1 MNKQTTEPNS
11 SQMLLNAL
19 AARATRAARALRGLR
34 ASLPSLRRA
43 LPPAAIAGGTA
54 RGEAVR
60 GGATRAAVP
69 LMRRFTSAVVPL
81 AVLSVVVLIQA
92 LSATEARAHHDGSTH
107 PDSVVITGTPT
118 QGETLELDISR
129 VNRVGVTD
137 TQWRRNGAT
146 ITGAS
151 GLRYTL
157 TEADVGRNISARLR
171 YRSPTSPA
179 PRFLTSTAVG
189 PVADDNVAP
198 TISGTPVTLVSVA
211 DGTYSFTPTGED
223 RDGDTLTYS
232 ISTTPGWANFST
244 TTGALT
250 GTLTNADAGTTTGI
264 VISVSD
270 GNLSDSLA
278 SFDLTVTTNRR
289 PTISGTPATSV
300 DDGVA
305 YNFTPTGMDADV
317 GDMLTYSISQ
327 IFAGGLNDWATFDT
341 STGALTGTPARV
353 HRGFNYSGII
363 ITVTDSG
370 GLSASL
376 APFDLAVAVSNLAP
390 TITGTPAPSVTLGN
404 TYNFPPTGM
413 DGDGDPLTYSITN
426 QPDWANFDPSTGALT
441 NKPNRPN
448 SGDVGDHEGIVIS
461 VTDGNIT
468 TPVALPAF
476 DIEVTAPAPP
486 NTPPTISGTPATSVV
501 QGGTYSFTPGGGDV
515 DTGDTLTYSI
525 TNKPDWANFDTSTG
539 ALTSIAGSP
548 GTPSMPADPMPGDT
562 IIPGTPGVD
571 ARPGNADVGVYP
583 NIVIGVSDGV
593 VQTPITLPAFSI
605 TVTNVN
611 DAPTISGRFVADVL
625 RAREGEPYRFTPT
638 GEDVDDGDTLTYS
651 ITNPPDWTNFD
662 PRTGAL
668 TGTPSVDDIGR
679 YEDIVI
685 TVTDAAGASASLR
698 SFDIV
703 VVNVNDA
710 PTISGVPETSVDQ
723 HSLYTFTPTGM
734 DPDSEH
740 LRYSIENQPPWAEF
754 STITGVLTGT
764 PTDQQHVGIH
774 KNIVIGVSDGVV
786 QTPIT
791 LPAFSITV
799 TNVNDAPTIGGLL
812 ATALVAREGEP
823 YSVTPTGAD
832 VDDGDTL
839 AYSISNQPDWANFD
853 LNTGALTNKD
863 NRPSVADIGRYEDVV
878 ITVTDAAGASASL
891 RSFDIVVVNVNDA
904 PTITGTPET
913 SVAQHSLYTF
923 TPTGMDPDSEHLRYS
938 IENKPPWAEFS
949 TLTGVLTGTPTD
961 QQHVGVHRN
970 IVITLSDVPRPSGLS
985 DSLPAFDIEVRD
997 INDRPTLV
1005 LDRPRTVPQ
1014 GQRLTITATGADVDP
1029 GDTAILTYRIL
1040 NAPSWA
1046 TFSTITRDGRP
1057 IGVLTGTPG
1066 FDEVGE
1072 YENITIFVSD
1082 GLLQTGRF
1090 FTLTVTL
1097 TNTPPTISGTPR
1109 TRTVVNRAY
1118 SFTPT
1123 GFDTDDD
1130 ILEYAIT
1137 NKPSWADFNAATG
1150 ALTGTPTSGHTG
1162 DHEDIVITVTDG
1174 HITTPVAL
1182 AAFDIVV
1189 TLNNEPPTTSGL
1201 TATTAEDTAY
1211 TFAVGNFPFND
1222 VDSVLEA
1229 VRIDTLPASANGS
1242 LALNGTAVTAT
1253 QVIPVAGIPNLVYTP
1268 VANAN
1273 GEATFTFSVSD
1284 GDNFSAT
1291 ATATV
1296 TVTAVEDAPIADAG
1310 ADQTVAEGA
1319 SVTLNGSGSFDPEG
1333 ENLAY
1338 VWTQSSG
1345 IPTVT
1350 LSGETTAAP
1359 TFTAPENLSAN
1370 AVLEFSLVVN
1380 DGGRDSLANTVT
1392 VTIVPPETETT
1403 SVTTGDAQP
1412 RTITVATHDTSDTS
1426 DGQAIQTLT
1435 VTRFTVMATIDLAKD
1450 LANVDLQRSTGAL
1463 EVDLLED
1470 AVVSIEVNETA
1481 CSTDNPCQVTLSY
1494 TDQDLDDLG
1503 GITLNELTIFHY
1515 VDSEQTWEELEV
1527 VDRDTQTIT
1536 ALTSSFSPFALG
1548 TVIRDPNVGF
1558 ADLNETILPEV
1569 ARALADQTVGG
1580 IIRRID
1586 QVRNGA
1592 NRTVNFAG
1600 QSSLAG
1606 VATAHG
1612 QGMSDGSV
1620 DMKTMLGN
1628 SGFAL
1633 PLNAGDGTGGTSGA
1647 SGGSSLTFW
1656 GGADYRDFDGSGGG
1670 IDFDGDLFSV
1680 QLGVDGKPRDDL
1692 LLGLAASWSESEVDY
1707 RGGTTLRGEHQLEIT
1722 SVHPYASWE
1731 TSSGLDLW
1739 VTVGYGEGDL
1749 EITDEDQGR
1758 ASSEVELRSLG
1769 VGGNYQLRGSSTFRL
1784 KGSAVLSELE
1794 VKASDDIDALEVDAS
1809 LLRIALERSSKH
1821 ILPGGASVE
1830 PSWEFGARYDGDSSD
1845 ADDDSDDSDDGET
1858 GLGAELGAGIRYAD
1872 PAIGLT
1878 LEGNARTLV
1887 GRKDYNEWGIS
1898 GRILLQPGR
1907 NGRGLSFS
1915 MSPVY
1920 GSVDSGIQALWSNDL
1935 NDDPNPTARDLGMR
1949 METRLGYGLSAP
1961 GGHGLLTP
1969 YAELTSGASTR
1980 RYRLGM
1986 SWELGSLFDLNL
1998 VGERSESSASN
2009 ESTDAEH
2016 IILLKGVIRL

>member
-19 AARATRAARALRGLR
+19 AARATRAA
-34 ASLPSLRRA
+34 
-43 LPPAAIAGGTA
+43 
-54 RGEAVR
+54 
-60 GGATRAAVP
+60 VP
-69 LMRRFTSAVVPL
+69 LMRLFTSV

-146 ITGAS
+146 ISGAT

-179 PRFLTSTAVG
+179 PRFLTSSAVG
-189 PVADDNVAP
+189 PVADDNAAP
-198 TISGTPVTLVSVA
+198 TISGTPVTLVPVE
-211 DGTYSFTPTGED
+211 DGAYSFTPTGMD
-223 RDGDTLTYS
+223 ADGDTLTYS
-232 ISTTPGWANFST
+232 ISATPAWANFST

-250 GTLTNADAGTTTGI
+250 NKPNRPTSADAGTTTNI
-264 VISVSD
+264 IITVTD
-270 GNLSDSLA
+270 PGNLSDSLA

-305 YNFTPTGMDADV
+305 YNFMPTGMDAD
-317 GDMLTYSISQ
+317 GDTLTYSISQ

-448 SGDVGDHEGIVIS
+448 SGDVGDYEDIVIS

-501 QGGTYSFTPGGGDV
+501 QGGTYSFTPGGGDA

-548 GTPSMPADPMPGDT
+548 GTPAMPADPMPGDT
-562 IIPGTPGVD
+562 IIPAVPAVD
-571 ARPGNADVGVYP
+571 ARPNNSDVGVHE

-611 DAPTISGRFVADVL
+611 DAPTISGRFVASAL
-625 RAREGEPYRFTPT
+625 LAREGQPYSFTPT
-638 GEDVDDGDTLTYS
+638 GADVDDGDTLTYS
-651 ITNPPDWTNFD
+651 ISNQPDWANFD
-662 PRTGAL
+662 PSTGAL
-668 TGTPSVDDIGR
+668 TGTPAVADIGR

-710 PTISGVPETSVDQ
+710 PTITGTPETSVDQ

-853 LNTGALTNKD
+853 LSTGALTNKD

-1046 TFSTITRDGRP
+1046 TFSTTNEDGTPITNGDGTP

-1066 FDEVGE
+1066 PSDVGV

-1182 AAFDIVV
+1182 AAFDIEV
-1189 TLNNEPPTTSGL
+1189 TLNNEPPTTDVL
-1201 TATTAEDTAY
+1201 TVTTAEDTAY

-1310 ADQTVAEGA
+1310 AVQIVAEGVT
-1319 SVTLNGSGSFDPEG
+1319 VTLNGSASSDPEG
-1333 ENLAY
+1333 EDLTYA
-1338 VWTQSSG
+1338 WTQVG
-1345 IPTVT
+1345 TPTVT
-1350 LSGETTAAP
+1350 LTGEDTAAP
-1359 TFTAPENLSAN
+1359 TFTAPENLSVN
-1370 AVLEFSLVVN
+1370 AVLVFSLTVN
-1380 DGGRDSLANTVT
+1380 DGVNNSDPNTVT
-1392 VTIVPPETETT
+1392 ITIVPPETETT
-1403 SVTTGDAQP
+1403 SVMTADSQM
-1412 RTITVATHDTSDTS
+1412 RTITVATHNTGITDDAQVITELIVAEFNDTD
-1426 DGQAIQTLT
+1426 IITLA
-1435 VTRFTVMATIDLAKD
+1435 RNLD
-1450 LANVDLQRSTGAL
+1450 NVELQRDRGAL
-1463 EVDLLED
+1463 GVDLLEK
-1470 AVVSIEVNETA
+1470 AVVDIEVNTNA
-1481 CSTDNPCQVTLSY
+1481 CSDGAPCRVTLSY
-1494 TDQDLDDLG
+1494 TQGDLDALDELG
-1503 GITLNELTIFHY
+1503 GGISPNELTIFHFT
-1515 VDSEQTWEELEV
+1515 SGRWEELAGAMV
-1527 VDRDTQTIT
+1527 NRTARTIT

-1558 ADLNETILPEV
+1558 VDLNETILPEV

-1628 SGFAL
+1628 SDFVL

-1758 ASSEVELRSLG
+1758 ASSDVELRTVG
-1769 VGGNYQLRGSSTFRL
+1769 VGGNYQLGGSSTFRL

-1845 ADDDSDDSDDGET
+1845 ADDSNNDSNDGES
-1858 GLGAELGAGIRYAD
+1858 GLGVELGAGVRYAD

-1969 YAELTSGASTR
+1969 YAEMTSGASTR

-1998 VGERSESSASN
+1998 VGERSEHSASTA
-2009 ESTDAEH
+2009 STNAEH